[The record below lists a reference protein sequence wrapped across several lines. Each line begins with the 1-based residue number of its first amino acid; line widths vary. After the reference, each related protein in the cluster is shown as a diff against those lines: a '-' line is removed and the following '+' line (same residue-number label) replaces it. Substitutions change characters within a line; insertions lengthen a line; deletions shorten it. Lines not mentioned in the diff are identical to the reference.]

1 MTEKVGV
8 LYLIIHNRIM
18 ENVGKDGCMP
28 KKRLFEILGKIYH
41 IPRKYRYVLL
51 KELTHLGM
59 VKEEAKES
67 IRVLRYKNNINDSSK
82 IYRQFK
88 MF

>member
-8 LYLIIHNRIM
+8 MYLIIHNRIM

-51 KELTHLGM
+51 KELISLGM

-67 IRVLRYKNNINDSSK
+67 IRVIKYRNNINDSSK
-82 IYRQFK
+82 IYRQMK